1 MWQHKNSNVLE
12 ENNSLFGCA
21 ASSSFYSARLIF
33 TIILSPFSR
42 GSNRKQFGPA
52 IWTCPSVPTSIPTT
66 LKFHYKSLVWRNAGR
81 QTTTAS
87 SIWRKR
93 PNHDA
98 IKYKLCIEK
107 SPVNT
112 QNVNL
117 FLRII
122 NGFDRTDN
130 SKRKK
135 NVSRSLQ
142 RASPG
147 TTKRREWESDR
158 SPTISW
164 WRLNN

>member
-12 ENNSLFGCA
+12 ENNSLCGCA

-33 TIILSPFSR
+33 TIILSSFSR
-42 GSNRKQFGPA
+42 GSNSKQFGPA

-135 NVSRSLQ
+135 KGNVV
-142 RASPG
+142 
-147 TTKRREWESDR
+147 WER
-158 SPTISW
+158 GGEENT
-164 WRLNN
+164 